1 MGRLEDQA
9 ADSTEAISADVD
21 CHARRSSLRTERAN
35 GVPDAGVG
43 VAMAEESVP
52 CDANGDDQTRE
63 VRVSVPTRTYD
74 SARQWAIPHT
84 LRVLPAAARYTRAA
98 RPLVNGR

>member
-43 VAMAEESVP
+43 VAMAEESVL

-63 VRVSVPTRTYD
+63 VRVPTCD
-74 SARQWAIPHT
+74 SARRWAIPHT